1 MNEPRVV
8 GIDPSLRA
16 TGIALDGRLSS
27 FHPGKGITGAPRI
40 RMIRAALLANTVN
53 ARPDLAVIEGP
64 AYSRQLGAGHHEA
77 AGLWWAIIDMLWTH
91 DVPYAVVPPT
101 VLKKYATG
109 RGNAAK
115 PDMRMALY
123 QRTGVD
129 VGDDNEVDAAWL
141 RAMGLD
147 RLGAAEFA
155 VPQAHRDALG
165 KVDWPEVTA

>member
-8 GIDPSLRA
+8 GIDPSLSA
-16 TGIALDGRLSS
+16 TGIAHWNGQLDTR
-27 FHPGKGITGAPRI
+27 PPRKGLTGVDRI
-40 RMIRAALLANTVN
+40 RDIRAQLITV
-53 ARPDLAVIEGP
+53 AQSAHLVVIEGP

-77 AGLWWAIIDMLWTH
+77 AGLWWAIVDIVHTRDI
-91 DVPYAVVPPT
+91 PYAVVPPT
-101 VLKKYATG
+101 TLKKYATG

-123 QRTGVD
+123 RRTGVD

-155 VPQAHRDALG
+155 VPKAQRDALG
-165 KVDWPEVTA
+165 KVDWPEVAT